1 MKIIINGEAVE
12 IPGGRAGGSGIP
24 SGGII
29 AYSGEA
35 ETIPEGWAVCDGEN
49 GTPDLRGRFILGVS
63 ETHPMGETGG
73 EEEVTLT
80 VDQMPSHDHTGSRMS
95 TTGNKVAVSTSSSA
109 VPHYYRSDDRTEVSG
124 GSQPH
129 PNMPPYYALIYIMK
143 L

>member
-1 MKIIINGEAVE
+1 M
-12 IPGGRAGGSGIP
+12 
-24 SGGII
+24 
-29 AYSGEA
+29 
-35 ETIPEGWAVCDGEN
+35 PEGWAVCDGQN

-80 VDQMPSHDHTGSRMS
+80 VEQMPSHEHGMGGTGYGEVGARSIAIDVNSPVRR
-95 TTGNKVAVSTSSSA
+95 TSSA
-109 VPHYYRSDDRTEVSG
+109 G

>member
-1 MKIIINGEAVE
+1 MELMYKRQSLGLEGV
-12 IPGGRAGGSGIP
+12 P
-24 SGGII
+24 SGCIL

-35 ETIPEGWAVCDGEN
+35 ETVPEGWAVCDGQN

-73 EEEVTLT
+73 AEEVTLT
-80 VDQMPSHDHTGSRMS
+80 EGQMPSHNHAYYLARGGRSIVSSSVGNNTGYPYLSDANS
-95 TTGNKVAVSTSSSA
+95 LANVGNK
-109 VPHYYRSDDRTEVSG
+109 
-124 GSQPH
+124 GSNDSH

>member
-1 MKIIINGEAVE
+1 MELMYKRKALGLE
-12 IPGGRAGGSGIP
+12 GIP

-35 ETIPEGWAVCDGEN
+35 ETIPEGWAVCNGEN
-49 GTPDLRGRFILGVS
+49 GTPDLRGRFILGAS

-80 VDQMPSHDHTGSRMS
+80 VEQMPSHDHIGSRMS
-95 TTGNKVAVSTSSSA
+95 TSGNKTTASTSSTA
-109 VPHYYRSDDRTEVSG
+109 LTYYYRSDERTDVSG
-124 GSQPH
+124 NSQPH
-129 PNMPPYYALIYIMK
+129 TNMPPYYALIYIMK

>member
-1 MKIIINGEAVE
+1 MELMYKRKALGLE
-12 IPGGRAGGSGIP
+12 GIP
-24 SGGII
+24 FGGII

-49 GTPDLRGRFILGVS
+49 GTPDLRGRFILGSS

-73 EEEVTLT
+73 SETVALT
-80 VDQMPSHDHTGSRMS
+80 ETQLPSHYHSVANSPSGSYLTPNTGTLGCIPYKAGASAGS
-95 TTGNKVAVSTSSSA
+95 VTTPAGGN
-109 VPHYYRSDDRTEVSG
+109 
-124 GSQPH
+124 QPH

>member
-1 MKIIINGEAVE
+1 MELMYKRQSLGLEGV
-12 IPGGRAGGSGIP
+12 P
-24 SGGII
+24 SGCIL

-35 ETIPEGWAVCDGEN
+35 ETVPEGWAVCDGQN

-73 EEEVTLT
+73 AEEVTLT
-80 VDQMPSHDHTGSRMS
+80 AAQMPTHVHSYAVGPAISGNAVAFS
-95 TTGNKVAVSTSSSA
+95 TQTTSSPVTQQTGLINSN
-109 VPHYYRSDDRTEVSG
+109 G
-124 GSQPH
+124 GSLPH

>member
-1 MKIIINGEAVE
+1 MELMYKRQPLGLEGV
-12 IPGGRAGGSGIP
+12 P
-24 SGGII
+24 SGCIL

-35 ETIPEGWAVCDGEN
+35 ETVPEGWAICDGQN

-80 VDQMPSHDHTGSRMS
+80 VEQIPRHNHGYYLAQGGRSI
-95 TTGNKVAVSTSSSA
+95 VSSSVGNNTGYPYLSNA
-109 VPHYYRSDDRTEVSG
+109 NTLADTSNEGLD
-124 GSQPH
+124 QPC

>member
-1 MKIIINGEAVE
+1 MELMYKRQSLGLEGV
-12 IPGGRAGGSGIP
+12 P
-24 SGGII
+24 SGCIL

-35 ETIPEGWAVCDGEN
+35 ETVPEGWAVCDGQN

-63 ETHPMGETGG
+63 ETPPMGETGG
-73 EEEVTLT
+73 AEEVTLT
-80 VDQMPSHDHTGSRMS
+80 AEQLPSHSHKVNY
-95 TTGNKVAVSTSSSA
+95 TTIRYDNGTQNIDNSIRDSGLGNPAGQVNT
-109 VPHYYRSDDRTEVSG
+109 RTTG

>member
-1 MKIIINGEAVE
+1 MELMYKRKSLGLE
-12 IPGGRAGGSGIP
+12 GIP

-49 GTPDLRGRFILGVS
+49 GTPDLRGRFILGAS
-63 ETHPMGETGG
+63 ETHAMGETGG

-80 VDQMPSHDHTGSRMS
+80 VDHIPKHAHAYRIAKGGRSI
-95 TTGNKVAVSTSSSA
+95 VSSSVGNNTGYPYLSSA
-109 VPHYYRSDDRTEVSG
+109 SDLENTSEAG
-124 GSQPH
+124 YNKAH

>member
-1 MKIIINGEAVE
+1 MELMYKRQSLGLEGV
-12 IPGGRAGGSGIP
+12 P
-24 SGGII
+24 SGCIL

-35 ETIPEGWAVCDGEN
+35 ETVPEGWAVCDGQN

-73 EEEVTLT
+73 AEEVTLT
-80 VDQMPSHDHTGSRMS
+80 AEQLPSHSHKVNYTTIRYDNGTQNIDNSIRDSGLGNPAGQVNTR
-95 TTGNKVAVSTSSSA
+95 TTG
-109 VPHYYRSDDRTEVSG
+109 
-124 GSQPH
+124 GSKPH

>member
-1 MKIIINGEAVE
+1 MELMYKRQSLGLEGV
-12 IPGGRAGGSGIP
+12 P
-24 SGGII
+24 SGCIL

-35 ETIPEGWAVCDGEN
+35 ETVPEGWAVCDGQN

-73 EEEVTLT
+73 AEEVTLT
-80 VDQMPSHDHTGSRMS
+80 AEQLPSHSHKVNY
-95 TTGNKVAVSTSSSA
+95 TTIRYDNGTQNIDNSIRDSGLGNPAGQVNT
-109 VPHYYRSDDRTEVSG
+109 RTTG

>member
-1 MKIIINGEAVE
+1 MELMYKRKALGLE
-12 IPGGRAGGSGIP
+12 GIP

-80 VDQMPSHDHTGSRMS
+80 VEQMPKHTHVYRLAKGGKSI
-95 TTGNKVAVSTSSSA
+95 VSSSVGNNTGYPYLSNA
-109 VPHYYRSDDRTEVSG
+109 NDLENVGEK
-124 GSQPH
+124 GSNQPH

>member
-1 MKIIINGEAVE
+1 MELMYKRQSLGLEGV
-12 IPGGRAGGSGIP
+12 P
-24 SGGII
+24 SGCIL

-35 ETIPEGWAVCDGEN
+35 ETVPEGWAVCDGQN

-63 ETHPMGETGG
+63 ETHPVGETGRA
-73 EEEVTLT
+73 EEVTLSIQ
-80 VDQMPSHDHTGSRMS
+80 QMPAHSHTIPNIPYGSYLTNNTGS
-95 TTGNKVAVSTSSSA
+95 NPVLPYSSGSSGYGSGDA
-109 VPHYYRSDDRTEVSG
+109 G

>member
-1 MKIIINGEAVE
+1 MELMYKRQSLGLEGV
-12 IPGGRAGGSGIP
+12 P
-24 SGGII
+24 SGCIL

-35 ETIPEGWAVCDGEN
+35 DTVPEGWAVCDGEN

-73 EEEVTLT
+73 AEEVTLT
-80 VDQMPSHDHTGSRMS
+80 VDQMPSHNHAYYLAKGGKSI
-95 TTGNKVAVSTSSSA
+95 VSSSVGNNTGYPYLSNA
-109 VPHYYRSDDRTEVSG
+109 NSLADAGDM
-124 GSQPH
+124 GSNEPH